1 MLRPITSASRVPAQR
16 RCSRLGRCALL
27 LHESSGDPDVRH
39 GCFNL
44 WRRIGL
50 LKMCQCCAQ
59 VGLGAVERRQTR
71 LFELETQVAGTRGCA
86 WRCSSTRRWARFV
99 LAWIR
104 RASSESVTPT
114 HGGSFVETARTH
126 HRVDRWLLGEM
137 WIWPV

>member
-59 VGLGAVERRQTR
+59 VGLGAVECRQTC
-71 LFELETQVAGTRGCA
+71 LFELETQVTGTRGCRLA
-86 WRCSSTRRWARFV
+86 LLIHPPVGAVCVGLDPTCFLGIRHTDPRWFV
-99 LAWIR
+99 C
-104 RASSESVTPT
+104 
-114 HGGSFVETARTH
+114 
-126 HRVDRWLLGEM
+126 
-137 WIWPV
+137 